1 MDIKENDTRLIGNFI
16 EINADILAEQINSKH
31 PKFIASIIANR
42 NRKRLLKLANKLSK
56 KDIILDRSNLAEFF
70 TYIHNHYEGKY
81 GIIRNIIIS
90 GNEYDYEISATVII
104 DDDIRYIIN
113 IDQQKE
119 MQIVCYT
126 SYKTSNGGFNTF
138 KTRLYSERPEYRE
151 YIELL
156 NKGLREE
163 LFRYIHEA
171 IGAYSEK
178 GKNGYVDN
186 KEFVWR

>member
-1 MDIKENDTRLIGNFI
+1 MEIDKNDSRLIGNFI
-16 EINADILAEQINSKH
+16 EINADILSEQINSKR
-31 PKFIASIIANR
+31 PKFIANIIAKR
-42 NRKRLLKLANKLSK
+42 QRKRLLKLADKLSK
-56 KDIILDRSNLAEFF
+56 SGVILDKSNLAEFF
-70 TYIHNHYEGKY
+70 TYVHSHYEGKY
-81 GIIRNIIIS
+81 GIIKNIIIS

-104 DDDIRYIIN
+104 DDDIRYIIT
-113 IDQQKE
+113 ITEQRE
-119 MQIVCYT
+119 MQIVCNT

-163 LFRYIHEA
+163 LFRYIREA

-186 KEFVWR
+186 KEFI

>member
-16 EINADILAEQINSKH
+16 EINADILSEQINSKH

-42 NRKRLLKLANKLSK
+42 NRKKLLKLANKLSK
-56 KDIILDRSNLAEFF
+56 KDIILDRNNLAEFF

-186 KEFVWR
+186 KEFV